1 MPSRHWTAKLSGRCC
16 GFTLVELLV
25 AVTVI
30 ATLVAIAIPVY
41 STYVELSKVAKA
53 TGDIAILENRI
64 EKHLLNNGTLP
75 GGLAELEEP
84 TPPDSWGRPYQYAN
98 YDLVPPGKRR
108 KDHFLVPLNSDYDLY
123 SKGKDGNSSP
133 PITASGSRD
142 DIIRANNGNY
152 VGLASN
158 Y

>member
-1 MPSRHWTAKLSGRCC
+1 M
-16 GFTLVELLV
+16 ELLV
-25 AVTVI
+25 AVVVI
-30 ATLVAIAIPVY
+30 GMLAGIAMLVS
-41 STYVELSKVAKA
+41 STYLEQSKISKA
-53 TGDIAILENRI
+53 TGDIAIVQNRI

-75 GGLAELEEP
+75 GSLADLEEP
-84 TPPDSWGRPYQYAN
+84 TSLDSWGRPYEYAN
-98 YDLVPPGKRR
+98 YDLVPPGQRR
-108 KDHFLVPLNSDYDLY
+108 KDQFLVPLNSDYDLY
-123 SKGKDGNSSP
+123 SKGKDGDSSP